1 MLDKQDY
8 MRACVCTPPLA
19 RAPARKRTRAR
30 TRRQMCNTFP
40 RQQWFAN
47 APQYYVIR
55 TLPALLSLLRI
66 TCTKCWRFIKHQC
79 NRKICVSCL
88 FQLYIQMW
96 KNYSRY
102 FCVRMENTVT
112 LLEQVSLWL
121 IWLPN
126 THKWNAV
133 KIPAIV
139 DQSSIVGQLASVEF
153 NALWL

>member
-8 MRACVCTPPLA
+8 MRACVCTPPFA

-30 TRRQMCNTFP
+30 KRRQMCNTFP

-55 TLPALLSLLRI
+55 TLPALLLLLRI

-79 NRKICVSCL
+79 NRKICVSCF
-88 FQLYIQMW
+88 FQLCIRMW

-102 FCVRMENTVT
+102 FCVRMEKHSYSTGTGFAMINMATKCTQMKCSKDTCDCRPIECSRAAGECRV
-112 LLEQVSLWL
+112 
-121 IWLPN
+121 
-126 THKWNAV
+126 
-133 KIPAIV
+133 
-139 DQSSIVGQLASVEF
+139 
-153 NALWL
+153 